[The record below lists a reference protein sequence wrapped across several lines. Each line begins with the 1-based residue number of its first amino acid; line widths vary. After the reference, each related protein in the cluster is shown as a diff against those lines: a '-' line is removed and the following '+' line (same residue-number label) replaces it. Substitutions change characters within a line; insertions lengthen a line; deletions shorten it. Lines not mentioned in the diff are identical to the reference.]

1 MAAFRIDTAAAIR
14 KLEDVGVDERQAA
27 VIVDLHA
34 AADADL
40 ATKTDL
46 ELTRTGLK
54 ADIDALRTEVKAD
67 IDGLRTELKADIES
81 LSQRVDA
88 KEHRLSQQIETGF
101 ANLGT
106 TIANAGTEQQRRIN
120 ILLGGIVAVAGLILA
135 GMAIF

>member
-54 ADIDALRTEVKAD
+54 ADIDALRTE
-67 IDGLRTELKADIES
+67 LKADIES

-88 KEHRLSQQIETGF
+88 KEHRLSQQLETGF

-120 ILLGGIVAVAGLILA
+120 ILLGGIVAAAGLILA